1 MAKKKLPIP
10 MKDCSWKDAT
20 EVGLFESEDAA
31 KEFLRSQSYSFDIL
45 KNMELSPQTFA
56 KKARFDFFAAMSSD
70 INPTMRKMAN
80 LLVRD
85 STPKAG
91 NANYVRPVAVSEIKA
106 IVQDTYMGAFHKA
119 NDVHLKAW
127 LLEQKALGRF
137 KMASMNTPAVREEFA
152 NLWARLKRGE
162 RLAVNE
168 LGYNTQASRKA
179 VDAMVDEMKTNYDS
193 LLQIMKQS
201 GIEGAENVAE
211 NFNYI
216 NRKYSPT
223 KMQKVL
229 EQPNGLQ
236 YLKTFLVNAMQDTMV
251 RGVKSKPL
259 SNAQKIV
266 IA

>member
-1 MAKKKLPIP
+1 
-10 MKDCSWKDAT
+10 
-20 EVGLFESEDAA
+20 
-31 KEFLRSQSYSFDIL
+31 
-45 KNMELSPQTFA
+45 
-56 KKARFDFFAAMSSD
+56 MSSD

-152 NLWARLKRGE
+152 SLWARVKRGE

-216 NRKYSPT
+216 NRKHSPT

-229 EQPNGLQ
+229 Q
-236 YLKTFLVNAMQDTMV
+236 YNQA
-251 RGVKSKPL
+251 
-259 SNAQKIV
+259 IV
-266 IA
+266 